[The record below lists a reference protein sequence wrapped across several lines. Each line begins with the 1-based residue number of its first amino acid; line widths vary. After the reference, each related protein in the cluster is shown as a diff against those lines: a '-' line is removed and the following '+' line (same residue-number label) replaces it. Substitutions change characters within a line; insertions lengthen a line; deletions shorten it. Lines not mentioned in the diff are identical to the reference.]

1 VAVHELPLER
11 RTLHG
16 HFSRELD
23 PVLTVDPGDSLR
35 FSSPDASWGIKA
47 GEHGGRD
54 RVKFTPRDP
63 ILDAGHALVGPIAVK
78 GALPGAMLSIRID
91 ELVVGTYGFTDAGGW
106 ESWLNSRLG
115 IDDGEDTILWWDLD
129 AEGGIG
135 TDQHGRRVR
144 LQPFPGVVGMPPP
157 LPLTHETRPPR
168 RWGGNIDC
176 KELVVGSTLFLPIPV
191 EGGLLSLGDP
201 HAAQGDGEVSGLA
214 IECGFASAQVTID
227 LRDDLV
233 AETPLI
239 RTVDSWISLG
249 LDEDLDDAL
258 LIALEA
264 MLELI
269 GREHGVERRQALA
282 LASVAVDL
290 RVTQVVNEVKGV
302 HAVLRDDAIEFGEN
316 RG

>member
-1 VAVHELPLER
+1 
-11 RTLHG
+11 
-16 HFSRELD
+16 
-23 PVLTVDPGDSLR
+23 
-35 FSSPDASWGIKA
+35 
-47 GEHGGRD
+47 
-54 RVKFTPRDP
+54 
-63 ILDAGHALVGPIAVK
+63 
-78 GALPGAMLSIRID
+78 MLSIRID

-106 ESWLNSRLG
+106 ESWLNTRLG
-115 IDDGEDTILWWDLD
+115 IDDGEEPAILWWDLD
-129 AEGGIG
+129 AANGIAA
-135 TDQHGRRVR
+135 DQHGRRVR

-157 LPLTHETRPPR
+157 LPMTHPTRPPR

-214 IECGFASAQVTID
+214 IECGFASGQVTID
-227 LRDDLV
+227 LRADLV

-239 RTVDSWISLG
+239 RTADSWVTLG
-249 LDEDLDDAL
+249 FDEDLDDAL

-264 MLELI
+264 MLDLI